1 MIISTA
7 FIIVSCAS
15 DSGYPPEVEEALE
28 AAGDNRPELEQV
40 LRHFASGEDTLK
52 LRAAEFLIAN
62 MEGHSYVTFMLHDS
76 NEVEIDFD
84 VLDYADFDELVEAAD
99 SLEVVRG
106 EIDFSKKNEVV
117 DLEVVESEYLIEQID
132 LAFKAWREKPWAGFL
147 NFEQFCEYV
156 LPYRGSSEPLE
167 NWRGMFLEKYADLPE
182 KMDDSTDPVEAA
194 RLINEDILTY
204 FGFDPR
210 FYYHPT
216 DQGLSEM
223 MENGLGR
230 CEDMTNITIYAMR
243 ANGLAVTSD
252 YTPAWADR
260 ANNHAW
266 NSILVPGGQVVPFMG
281 AESSPGDYSLNAK
294 AAKVYRKTFSQQK
307 DNLVFQERRQDS
319 IPRWLKGK
327 SFVDVT
333 AEYMPTVS
341 PTITLTEPAPD
352 SADIAYVCV
361 FNDSEWRAVDWGR
374 IEDGMITFKDLG
386 TDVILLPAL
395 YVEGEIVPCGP
406 PFTLSED
413 QPVSLFLPDTGN
425 RTTVTIS
432 SYVAADRKSTEIANG
447 TEYTLSYWDNGWQ
460 EIGRSVASDQP
471 LEFKDVPSGALYW
484 LTAEDSNR
492 RERPFSVEGGQMV
505 WW

>member
-1 MIISTA
+1 
-7 FIIVSCAS
+7 
-15 DSGYPPEVEEALE
+15 
-28 AAGDNRPELEQV
+28 
-40 LRHFASGEDTLK
+40 
-52 LRAAEFLIAN
+52 
-62 MEGHSYVTFMLHDS
+62 
-76 NEVEIDFD
+76 
-84 VLDYADFDELVEAAD
+84 
-99 SLEVVRG
+99 
-106 EIDFSKKNEVV
+106 
-117 DLEVVESEYLIEQID
+117 
-132 LAFKAWREKPWAGFL
+132 
-147 NFEQFCEYV
+147 
-156 LPYRGSSEPLE
+156 
-167 NWRGMFLEKYADLPE
+167 
-182 KMDDSTDPVEAA
+182 
-194 RLINEDILTY
+194 
-204 FGFDPR
+204 
-210 FYYHPT
+210 
-216 DQGLSEM
+216 
-223 MENGLGR
+223 
-230 CEDMTNITIYAMR
+230 
-243 ANGLAVTSD
+243 
-252 YTPAWADR
+252 
-260 ANNHAW
+260 
-266 NSILVPGGQVVPFMG
+266 MG